1 MGETARAGE
10 LDLAEGQKVG
20 EYVVEHKIGQGGF
33 GSVFSAKHPLIGK
46 RAAVK
51 VLSRKYSADPEVVSR
66 FVAEARAVNQIRDR
80 HIIDIFGFG
89 ELEDGRSYY
98 VMEYLEGEP
107 LDERLSD
114 GTGMPLE
121 DAVPILRSIARALDA
136 AHAAGIAHRDLKPAN
151 IFLVHEPD
159 GTVFP
164 KLLDFGIA
172 KLLGENASAMHRTGT
187 GIPIGTPYYMSPEQ
201 CRGHA
206 VDHRTDIYSFGCVAY
221 ELLTGKLPFPGEHHL
236 EVLMKQTTEEAPPPS
251 SYVPELGTAV
261 DEAIAWMMRKD
272 PAERPAT
279 LTAAV
284 AALEEAAGIEPEP
297 VRRSTPRLPS
307 HRTPP
312 HGVAVAGRTPTP
324 GLGRTPPHGVAV
336 DRTPTPNRTPA
347 LDDTALA
354 QSAAPAT
361 TSAPKRRPWGIVG
374 AAALVVGGGVV
385 AFLATRHHEP
395 KPAPQPPQVVA
406 PAPAP
411 VVVPTPVIVQTPAP
425 TPPPAPAPPP
435 PPAPAPAPVHTVAK
449 PRPKPRPVEKQPP
462 AVVKQPAAPVPP
474 VDPYT
479 RE

>member
-20 EYVVEHKIGQGGF
+20 EYVVESKIGQGGF
-33 GSVFSAKHPLIGK
+33 GSVFSATHPLIGK
-46 RAAVK
+46 RAAIK

-107 LDERLSD
+107 LDEHLSQ
-114 GTGMPLE
+114 GSGMPLD
-121 DAVPILRSIARALDA
+121 DAVPVLRSVARALDA

-159 GTVFP
+159 GSVFP

-172 KLLGENASAMHRTGT
+172 KLLGENAGSMHRTGT
-187 GIPIGTPYYMSPEQ
+187 GVPIGTPYYMSPEQ
-201 CRGHA
+201 CRGQA

-221 ELLTGKLPFPGEHHL
+221 ELLTGQLPFPGDNHL
-236 EVLMKQTTEEAPPPS
+236 EVLMKQTLEEPAPPS
-251 SYVPELGTAV
+251 SIVPELGTAV
-261 DEAIAWMMRKD
+261 DDAIAWMMRKD
-272 PAERPAT
+272 PADRPAT
-279 LTAAV
+279 LTAAI

-297 VRRSTPRLPS
+297 VRRSVPRLPS

-312 HGVAVAGRTPTP
+312 QGVEVPPSGRTPA
-324 GLGRTPPHGVAV
+324 HGVPAV
-336 DRTPTPNRTPA
+336 DKRPTPRRTPA
-347 LDDTALA
+347 NGLTALA
-354 QSAAPAT
+354 ETAVPTAAAAPA
-361 TSAPKRRPWGIVG
+361 SPAKKPWWIAG
-374 AAALVVGGGVV
+374 AAAIVILGGVA
-385 AFLATRHHEP
+385 AFLATRHHDAAP
-395 KPAPQPPQVVA
+395 PPPPPPAPPQAVA

-411 VVVPTPVIVQTPAP
+411 SPAPAPIVVPTPVIVQTPAP
-425 TPPPAPAPPP
+425 APTPPP
-435 PPAPAPAPVHTVAK
+435 VEVGK
-449 PRPKPRPVEKQPP
+449 PKPKPRPVVKKQP
-462 AVVKQPAAPVPP
+462 VVAKPAAPAAPDAPP
-474 VDPYT
+474 SDPYT